1 MFKSIF
7 KFVDEVIVEPVL
19 FSVALVW
26 VLPHIQYVF
35 NNSALSFILFWSNLW
50 MDIRHFP
57 WVYVPFVALFVWWSI
72 SRGIRRY
79 KDDKNRPADEDIR
92 KRTLEVLERLEKR
105 LDDYDKRT
113 KSDNSNTNHL

>member
-1 MFKSIF
+1 MFKSVF
-7 KFVDEVIVEPVL
+7 KFVDEVFVEPVL

-35 NNSALSFILFWSNLW
+35 NNSALSFTLFWSNLW

-57 WVYVPFVALFVWWSI
+57 WVYVPFVALLVWWSV
-72 SRGIRRY
+72 SRGLRRREDNKIRL
-79 KDDKNRPADEDIR
+79 EDR
-92 KRTLEVLERLEKR
+92 AVRERTLKVLERLEKR

-113 KSDNSNTNHL
+113 KSDNNNA